1 MYIIDQAP
9 FNSDS
14 FCKEVTE
21 NIKKYAEMNDFKYTD
36 LLRAKRLKDRDGYEW
51 HVDVDMLLENIPV
64 VDFLK
69 TALDERYPEQTKL
82 LLQELSFSTKNLLEK
97 ISTLVSSQSFET
109 TLIADCKEIHASN
122 TAADVYT
129 GALIDYEAP
138 RTVIGLFFNKN
149 YCKLIDCED
158 FSKLLDKKLLI
169 QGTVSYF
176 QKMNCFQ
183 IKASSIKVIGECT
196 RLQKLNHWENI
207 CADILRTWEGVQP
220 YPEPTK
226 KPDKIILVGN
236 SDTQGYNDFVETFKK
251 SFGKNAPHL
260 EKHNVDTMTVE
271 NIVPVLE
278 SLQNET
284 DIDYVAIVR
293 GGGDKESLAQ
303 YCEPSMLRAI
313 HALGNVVTGIGHSDD
328 KLLCG
333 RAALY
338 DAGTPTAAAQFIKTM
353 DNNFSSQERR
363 KKAAREIKEA
373 LARTGFKNDKER
385 AEHWEKAYKQLK
397 KAYDELLEDSK
408 TKGLRRILKNLF
420 G

>member
-21 NIKKYAEMNDFKYTD
+21 NIKKYAEMNNFKYTD

-69 TALDERYPEQTKL
+69 TALDEKYPEQTKL
-82 LLQELSFSTKNLLEK
+82 LLQELSFSTRNLLGR
-97 ISTLVSSQSFET
+97 ISNLVGSQSFET
-109 TLIADCKEIHASN
+109 TLIADCKDIYASK
-122 TAADVYT
+122 TAKDVYT
-129 GALIDYEAP
+129 GSLIDYDAP
-138 RTVIGLFFNKN
+138 KTVIGLFFNKK
-149 YCKLIDCED
+149 YCKLLECED

-169 QGTVSYF
+169 QGTVSYY

-207 CADILRTWEGVQP
+207 CSDILRTWKDVQP

-226 KPDKIILVGN
+226 KPDKIVLVGN
-236 SDTQGYNDFVETFKK
+236 SDNQGYKDFEETFNK
-251 SFGKNAPHL
+251 SFGKRTPNL
-260 EKHNVDTMTVE
+260 EKRNVDSMTVE

-293 GGGDKESLAQ
+293 GGGDKELLAQ
-303 YCEPSMLRAI
+303 YCEPAMLRAI

-328 KLLCG
+328 NLLCG

-353 DNNFSSQERR
+353 DNHFYSQQRR
-363 KKAAREIKEA
+363 SKADREIKEA

-385 AEHWEKAYKQLK
+385 ADHWEDAYYQLK

-408 TKGLRRILKNLF
+408 PKGIRGILKNFF

>member
-36 LLRAKRLKDRDGYEW
+36 LLRAKRLQGRDGYEW
-51 HVDVDMLLENIPV
+51 HINVDMLLENIPV

-69 TALDERYPEQTKL
+69 NALDEKYPEQTKL
-82 LLQELSFSTKNLLEK
+82 LLKELSFSTTNLLGK
-97 ISTLVSSQSFET
+97 ISSLISSQSFET
-109 TLIADCKEIHASN
+109 TLIADCKDIYASKIA
-122 TAADVYT
+122 TDVYI
-129 GALIDYEAP
+129 GSLIDYEAP
-138 RTVIGLFFNKN
+138 RTVISLFFNKN

-158 FSKLLDKKLLI
+158 FSNLVDKKLLI
-169 QGTVSYF
+169 QGTVSYY

-196 RLQKLNHWENI
+196 RLQNLKHWENI
-207 CADILRTWEGVQP
+207 CSDILRTWEDEQP

-226 KPDKIILVGN
+226 KPDKIVLVGN
-236 SDTQGYNDFVETFKK
+236 SDNQGYKDFEETFNK
-251 SFGKNAPHL
+251 SFGKRAPNL
-260 EKHNVDTMTVE
+260 EKRNVDSMIVE

-278 SLQNET
+278 SLQNEP

-328 KLLCG
+328 NLLCAW
-333 RAALY
+333 AALY

-353 DNNFSSQERR
+353 DNQFYSQQRR
-363 KKAAREIKEA
+363 SKAAREIKEA
-373 LARTGFKNDKER
+373 MAKTGFKNDKER
-385 AEHWEKAYKQLK
+385 ADHWEDAYKQLK

-408 TKGLRRILKNLF
+408 PKGIRGILKNLF